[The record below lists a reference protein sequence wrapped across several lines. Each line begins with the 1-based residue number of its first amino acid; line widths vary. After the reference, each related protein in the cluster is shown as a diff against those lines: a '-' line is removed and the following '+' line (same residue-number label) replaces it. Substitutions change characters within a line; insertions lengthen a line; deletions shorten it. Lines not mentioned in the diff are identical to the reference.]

1 MIIFGALIGLLILFS
16 CLWYFHGPEWD
27 FGIIVT
33 SGFILFLLLVMVTNH
48 SVVKGKLKG
57 FEQIRITINE
67 SRKTMTEIERAAIVL
82 KMAEENSWLKTLQYW
97 NSTIFDIY
105 IPDEVD
111 KTPFLALKNER

>member
-1 MIIFGALIGLLILFS
+1 MVAN
-16 CLWYFHGPEWD
+16 H
-27 FGIIVT
+27 
-33 SGFILFLLLVMVTNH
+33 FI
-48 SVVKGKLKG
+48 VKGELEG

-82 KMAEENSWLKTLQYW
+82 KMAEKNSRLRQLQYW

-111 KTPFLALKNER
+111 KTPFLALKDER